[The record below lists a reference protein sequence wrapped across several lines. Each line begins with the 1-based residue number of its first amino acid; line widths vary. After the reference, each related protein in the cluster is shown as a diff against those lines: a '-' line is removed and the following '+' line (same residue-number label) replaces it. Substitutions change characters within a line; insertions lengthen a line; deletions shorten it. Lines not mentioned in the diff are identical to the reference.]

1 MRHLVQQLGNLLLQT
16 LAGLCAYKTVHM
28 VTMDNITMDAV
39 TMDPVAMGDRE
50 GSTGY
55 DVMEILQMVIASSG
69 IITNLTVVI
78 VFLNDKKLR
87 RKTPNICI
95 INQVGVFQL
104 FSCFEC
110 VDKCD
115 QGSEAWLHSYPESHS
130 THIFKTDRCLKF
142 IMHI

>member
-1 MRHLVQQLGNLLLQT
+1 
-16 LAGLCAYKTVHM
+16 M

-104 FSCFEC
+104 F
-110 VDKCD
+110 
-115 QGSEAWLHSYPESHS
+115 
-130 THIFKTDRCLKF
+130 
-142 IMHI
+142 

>member
-1 MRHLVQQLGNLLLQT
+1 
-16 LAGLCAYKTVHM
+16 M

-39 TMDPVAMGDRE
+39 TMNTVAMGDVE

-55 DVMEILQMVIASSG
+55 DAMEILQIMIASSG

-95 INQVGVFQL
+95 INQVSDV
-104 FSCFEC
+104 
-110 VDKCD
+110 
-115 QGSEAWLHSYPESHS
+115 
-130 THIFKTDRCLKF
+130 
-142 IMHI
+142 

>member
-1 MRHLVQQLGNLLLQT
+1 
-16 LAGLCAYKTVHM
+16 M

-95 INQVGVFQL
+95 INQVGDFQL
-104 FSCFEC
+104 F
-110 VDKCD
+110 
-115 QGSEAWLHSYPESHS
+115 
-130 THIFKTDRCLKF
+130 
-142 IMHI
+142 